1 MTEHMEG
8 RGKIHFMGTHEL
20 QLSGDL
26 AWSEDGETAAVTGCG
41 KMKMM
46 KWLTYP
52 FSEDMTAKKTGG
64 DGSFQCTGGLKSQ
77 FGNGSLNA
85 EIDIHADN
93 TFSGHIDLGKGISLP
108 FEGTRT
114 D

>member
-41 KMKMM
+41 KRPAGF
-46 KWLTYP
+46 L
-52 FSEDMTAKKTGG
+52 
-64 DGSFQCTGGLKSQ
+64 L
-77 FGNGSLNA
+77 
-85 EIDIHADN
+85 
-93 TFSGHIDLGKGISLP
+93 
-108 FEGTRT
+108 
-114 D
+114 